1 MTTRPLSPLTMLLSR
16 HTRRR
21 EFMTVLG
28 GAAVAWPLAAHAQQP
43 GKVWR
48 MGFIAHGHESFY
60 DALFEGLREYGYE
73 EGRNL
78 IVERRYAQGQAERFK
93 EFAAEM
99 VRLNVDIIIVVTTP
113 AALAVKKATTTIP
126 IVHPNAIDPLNT
138 GLIASLAHPGGNL
151 TGGAQLTAE
160 VSAKRLEILKRV
172 VPRLSRV
179 AALWN
184 PANPALVF
192 SWKETQG
199 AARVLGL
206 TLQSHEVQGP
216 KDFAAAFAA
225 IVEERPDAL
234 LVLQDAVTMQ
244 QRKEIISFAIEKRL
258 PSMFQERGW
267 AVAGGLMSYG
277 ENLPSMYRRA
287 AYFVDRIF
295 KGAKPA
301 DLPVEQATKFDMVI
315 NLRTAKAIGFTI
327 PDSILALADEVIE

>member
-1 MTTRPLSPLTMLLSR
+1 
-16 HTRRR
+16 
-21 EFMTVLG
+21 
-28 GAAVAWPLAAHAQQP
+28 
-43 GKVWR
+43 
-48 MGFIAHGHESFY
+48 
-60 DALFEGLREYGYE
+60 
-73 EGRNL
+73 
-78 IVERRYAQGQAERFK
+78 
-93 EFAAEM
+93 M

-113 AALAVKKATTTIP
+113 AALAVKNATKTIP
-126 IVHPNAIDPLNT
+126 IVHPNAIDPLDT
-138 GLIASLAHPGGNL
+138 GLIVSLAHPGGNL

-160 VSAKRLEILKRV
+160 VSAKRLEILKRA
-172 VPRLSRV
+172 VPGLSRA

-184 PANPALVF
+184 PGNSAIVF
-192 SWKETQG
+192 SLKETQG
-199 AARVLGL
+199 AARALGT

-216 KDFAAAFAA
+216 KDFAAAFATIA
-225 IVEERPDAL
+225 EEHPDAL

-244 QRKEIISFAIEKRL
+244 QRNEIIDFAIQKRL
-258 PSMFQERGW
+258 PSMFQEKGW
-267 AVAGGLMSYG
+267 AAAGGLMSYG

>member
-1 MTTRPLSPLTMLLSR
+1 
-16 HTRRR
+16 
-21 EFMTVLG
+21 
-28 GAAVAWPLAAHAQQP
+28 
-43 GKVWR
+43 
-48 MGFIAHGHESFY
+48 
-60 DALFEGLREYGYE
+60 
-73 EGRNL
+73 
-78 IVERRYAQGQAERFK
+78 
-93 EFAAEM
+93 
-99 VRLNVDIIIVVTTP
+99 
-113 AALAVKKATTTIP
+113 
-126 IVHPNAIDPLNT
+126 
-138 GLIASLAHPGGNL
+138 
-151 TGGAQLTAE
+151 LTAE

-172 VPRLSRV
+172 VPGLSR
-179 AALWN
+179 AAGLWN
-184 PANPALVF
+184 PANPAIVF

-199 AARVLGL
+199 AARALGV

-216 KDFAAAFAA
+216 KDFAAAFAS

-244 QRKEIISFAIEKRL
+244 QRTEIISFAIEKRL

-267 AVAGGLMSYG
+267 AIAGGLMSYG

>member
-1 MTTRPLSPLTMLLSR
+1 VK
-16 HTRRR
+16 RRS
-21 EFMTVLG
+21 FITLLG
-28 GAAVAWPLAAHAQQP
+28 GAAATWPLAVSAQP
-43 GKVWR
+43 AAKVWR

-78 IVERRYAQGQAERFK
+78 IVERRYARGQAERFK
-93 EFAAEM
+93 EFAAEI
-99 VRLNVDIIIVVTTP
+99 VRLNVDIIVVVTTP
-113 AALAVKKATTTIP
+113 AALAVKNATKTIP
-126 IVHPNAIDPLNT
+126 IVHPNAIDPLDT
-138 GLIASLAHPGGNL
+138 GLIVSLAHPGGNL

-160 VSAKRLEILKRV
+160 VSAKRLEILKRAI
-172 VPRLSRV
+172 PGLSRV

-184 PANPALVF
+184 PGNSAIVF

-199 AARVLGL
+199 AARALGI
-206 TLQSHEVQGP
+206 TLQPHEVQGP

-225 IVEERPDAL
+225 IADEHPDAL
-234 LVLQDAVTMQ
+234 LALQDAVTMQ
-244 QRKEIISFAIEKRL
+244 QRNEIIDFAIQKRL
-258 PSMFQERGW
+258 PSMFQEKGW
-267 AVAGGLMSYG
+267 AAAGGLMSYG

>member
-1 MTTRPLSPLTMLLSR
+1 
-16 HTRRR
+16 
-21 EFMTVLG
+21 
-28 GAAVAWPLAAHAQQP
+28 
-43 GKVWR
+43 
-48 MGFIAHGHESFY
+48 
-60 DALFEGLREYGYE
+60 
-73 EGRNL
+73 
-78 IVERRYAQGQAERFK
+78 
-93 EFAAEM
+93 
-99 VRLNVDIIIVVTTP
+99 
-113 AALAVKKATTTIP
+113 
-126 IVHPNAIDPLNT
+126 VHPNAIDPLNT

-199 AARVLGL
+199 AARALGV

-216 KDFAAAFAA
+216 KDFAAAFAMTA
-225 IVEERPDAL
+225 DERPDAL

-244 QRKEIISFAIEKRL
+244 QRNEIIDFAIQKRL
-258 PSMFQERGW
+258 PSMFQEKGW

-301 DLPVEQATKFDMVI
+301 DLPVEQATKFDMVL
-315 NLRTAKAIGFTI
+315 NLKTAKAIGLTI
-327 PDSILALADEVIE
+327 PDSVLVLADEVIE